1 VIGVGVLGAG
11 YWGPNLIRTFANLD
25 GCELTAICEQDD
37 ARRERVSARYQS
49 VPTFAA
55 YDAMLSDPSVD
66 AIVVATP
73 VEGHYA
79 HSLAAL
85 EAGKHLFVEKPL
97 ARTTD
102 ECSKLIDAAASRDL
116 VLMAGHTFLY
126 NAAVRNV
133 KRMIEDGELGDIL
146 YIHSRRVNLGIV
158 RRDINAMWNLAPHDL
173 SIVGYLFG
181 DDPTRVTAR
190 GLTYLQEGLPDVV
203 FLTVDYPGGLAAH
216 IHVSWL
222 DPQKVRAMTIVG
234 TKKMVVYDDMS
245 LDAKVQVYDKGV
257 DVVGRNDN
265 DRPAPGF
272 GEYQTVVRSGDLL
285 VPQIDFEEP
294 LRTECAHFV
303 DCIANGSRPV
313 SDGWDGLR
321 VVAVLEAAERSMAND
336 GAPVDVGLDAYRSLA
351 GPTRPERPTD
361 KARRP

>member
-1 VIGVGVLGAG
+1 
-11 YWGPNLIRTFANLD
+11 
-25 GCELTAICEQDD
+25 
-37 ARRERVSARYQS
+37 
-49 VPTFAA
+49 
-55 YDAMLSDPSVD
+55 
-66 AIVVATP
+66 
-73 VEGHYA
+73 
-79 HSLAAL
+79 
-85 EAGKHLFVEKPL
+85 
-97 ARTTD
+97 
-102 ECSKLIDAAASRDL
+102 
-116 VLMAGHTFLY
+116 
-126 NAAVRNV
+126 
-133 KRMIEDGELGDIL
+133 
-146 YIHSRRVNLGIV
+146 
-158 RRDINAMWNLAPHDL
+158 
-173 SIVGYLFG
+173 
-181 DDPTRVTAR
+181 
-190 GLTYLQEGLPDVV
+190 
-203 FLTVDYPGGLAAH
+203 
-216 IHVSWL
+216 
-222 DPQKVRAMTIVG
+222 
-234 TKKMVVYDDMS
+234 MS